1 MRLTR
6 TRDYKIRFPRD
17 VTVRAACEDVGCESW
32 QYGWE
37 TILDERTA
45 QGHAAAVWIRS
56 GASRRMFTELPGGD
70 VAVFRFASRQRCFE
84 EHRTRP
90 CVFLAGGRRVG
101 SLGEWTGDLD
111 DHVNRLEDQ
120 LRKG

>member
-1 MRLTR
+1 MFTR
-6 TRDYKIRFPRD
+6 TRDYLIRFPRD

-32 QYGWE
+32 QFGWE

-45 QGHAAAVWIRS
+45 QGRAAAAWIRS
-56 GASRRMFTELPGGD
+56 GASGRTYRELPGAE
-70 VAVFRFASRQRCFE
+70 VVVFRFGSGQRCFE

-90 CVFLAGGRRVG
+90 AVFLAGGRRVG
-101 SLGEWTGDLD
+101 SLGNWTADLD
-111 DHVNRLEDQ
+111 AHVNQLEDQ